1 MIALS
6 QPNKLQNQKKVQN
19 TYQILETLTS
29 FFDPKTQ
36 REFSGDIEGINCIYS
51 SHKLEHKQL
60 QWTCCQIPQKEKATR
75 QWNRDCRVKCEKY
88 LSASIIQR
96 LRQGD

>member
-1 MIALS
+1 MQFMIALS

-29 FFDPKTQ
+29 FFDPKTE

-60 QWTCCQIPQKEKATR
+60 Q
-75 QWNRDCRVKCEKY
+75 
-88 LSASIIQR
+88 
-96 LRQGD
+96 

>member
-1 MIALS
+1 MQFMIALS

-36 REFSGDIEGINCIYS
+36 REFSGDIEGINCI
-51 SHKLEHKQL
+51 
-60 QWTCCQIPQKEKATR
+60 
-75 QWNRDCRVKCEKY
+75 
-88 LSASIIQR
+88 
-96 LRQGD
+96 